1 MITGTHHV
9 NILPKNNITYCL
21 KWFYVDIYTGILSG
35 MISTYAMEPMLPARE
50 SRELDDLSFELTQ
63 HAASLAGQLHP
74 KVKQGIGDLIRSM
87 NCYYSNLIEGHHIHP
102 RDIDKALADNY
113 SSNPERRTLQKEAR
127 AHIDVQKMIDTG
139 QDPESAPTSSEYI
152 QWLHREFCSR
162 LPAELLRVENPDTGE
177 IIEVVPGELRTGNV
191 QVGRHI
197 PPSEKELDAYLTRLT
212 NAYAP
217 EKLSKPLQLIAVA
230 AAHHRLLWIHPFYDG
245 NGRVAR
251 LVSHA
256 MLLRSGIGSSLWS
269 VSRGLAR
276 EVTGY
281 KATLAAADE
290 SRHGDL
296 DGRGS
301 LSESRLRDFCIYFL
315 STCLDQVKFMESLLQ
330 PSELLRRIKLYA
342 EDEVDARR
350 LPKGS
355 LGLLREAFISG
366 EVERGRAPE
375 LTGYQERK
383 AREVLSTLINKGLLV
398 SQGPR
403 APVTLGFP
411 LDVVERWFPRLYPVD

>member
-1 MITGTHHV
+1 
-9 NILPKNNITYCL
+9 
-21 KWFYVDIYTGILSG
+21 
-35 MISTYAMEPMLPARE
+35 MISTYAMEPMLPNRE
-50 SRELDDLSFELTQ
+50 SRELDDLAFELTQ
-63 HAASLAGQLHP
+63 NAAGLAGQLHP
-74 KVKQGIGDLIRSM
+74 KVKQGIGGLVRSM
-87 NCYYSNLIEGHHIHP
+87 NCYYSNLIEGHNTHP
-102 RDIDKALADNY
+102 REIDQALADNY
-113 SSNPERRTLQKEAR
+113 SNKPERRALQKEAR
-127 AHIDVQKMIDTG
+127 AHIEVQEIIDSG
-139 QDPESAPTSSEYI
+139 QDPDLAPTSSEYI
-152 QWLHREFCSR
+152 QWLHKEFCSR
-162 LPAELLRVENPDTGE
+162 LPAELLWVENPDTGE
-177 IIEVVPGELRTGNV
+177 KIEVVPGELRTGTV

-197 PPSEKELDAYLTRLT
+197 PPSDEELELFITRLA

-217 EKLSKPLQLIAVA
+217 ETLSKPAQLIAIA
-230 AAHHRLLWIHPFYDG
+230 AAHNRLLWIHPFYDG

-251 LVSHA
+251 LISHA
-256 MLLRSGIGSSLWS
+256 MLLRTGIGSGLWS

-276 EVTGY
+276 DTAGY
-281 KATLAAADE
+281 EAGLAAADE

-296 DGRGS
+296 DGRGA
-301 LSESRLRDFCIYFL
+301 LSEKRLREFCVYFL

-330 PSELLRRIKLYA
+330 PGELFRRIKLFV
-342 EDEVDARR
+342 EDEIDARR

-355 LGLLREAFISG
+355 LGLLREAFMSG

-383 AREVLSTLINKGLLV
+383 AREVLATLVNQGLLV

>member
-1 MITGTHHV
+1 
-9 NILPKNNITYCL
+9 
-21 KWFYVDIYTGILSG
+21 
-35 MISTYAMEPMLPARE
+35 MISTYAMEPMLPNRE
-50 SRELDDLSFELTQ
+50 SRELDDLAFELTQ
-63 HAASLAGQLHP
+63 NAAGLAGQLHP
-74 KVKQGIGDLIRSM
+74 KVKQGIGGLVRSM
-87 NCYYSNLIEGHHIHP
+87 NCYYSNLIEGHNTHP
-102 RDIDKALADNY
+102 REIDQALADNY
-113 SSNPERRTLQKEAR
+113 SNKPERRALQKEAR
-127 AHIDVQKMIDTG
+127 AHIEVQEMIDRG
-139 QDPESAPTSSEYI
+139 QDPDLAPTSSEYI

-162 LPAELLRVENPDTGE
+162 LPAELLWVENPDTGE
-177 IIEVVPGELRTGNV
+177 KIEVIPGELRTGTV

-197 PPSEKELDAYLTRLT
+197 PPSDEELALYITRLG

-217 EKLSKPLQLIAVA
+217 EALSKPAQLIAVA

-251 LVSHA
+251 LISHA

-276 EVTGY
+276 DTAGY
-281 KATLAAADE
+281 KAGLAAADE

-296 DGRGS
+296 DGRGA
-301 LSESRLRDFCIYFL
+301 LSEKRLREFCVYFL

-330 PSELLRRIKLYA
+330 PGELFRRIKLFV
-342 EDEVDARR
+342 EDEIDARR

-355 LGLLREAFISG
+355 LGLLREAFMSG

-383 AREVLSTLINKGLLV
+383 AREVLATLVNQGLLV

>member
-1 MITGTHHV
+1 
-9 NILPKNNITYCL
+9 
-21 KWFYVDIYTGILSG
+21 
-35 MISTYAMEPMLPARE
+35 MISTYAMEPILPARD

-63 HAASLAGQLHP
+63 NAASLAGQLHP

-87 NCYYSNLIEGHHIHP
+87 NCYYSNLIEGHHTHP

-113 SSNPERRTLQKEAR
+113 SSNPERRVLQKEAR

-177 IIEVVPGELRTGNV
+177 IIEVVPGELRTGTV
-191 QVGRHI
+191 QVGKHI
-197 PPSEKELDAYLTRLT
+197 PPSEKELDTYITRLT

-251 LVSHA
+251 LVSHS

-276 EVTGY
+276 EVAGY
-281 KATLAAADE
+281 KAALTAADE
-290 SRHGDL
+290 PRHGDL
-296 DGRGS
+296 DGRGN
-301 LSESRLRDFCIYFL
+301 LSESRLREFCIYFL

-366 EVERGRAPE
+366 EVARGRAPE

-383 AREVLSTLINKGLLV
+383 AREVLTTLINKGLLV

-403 APVTLGFP
+403 APVILGFP